1 MTQVQEINSNK
12 MPKCISPQ
20 NKCDKVFKIGPSKT
34 CGRLYLKNL
43 KGYGLPKQSISRQI
57 F

>member
-34 CGRLYLKNL
+34 CGRQYLKNL